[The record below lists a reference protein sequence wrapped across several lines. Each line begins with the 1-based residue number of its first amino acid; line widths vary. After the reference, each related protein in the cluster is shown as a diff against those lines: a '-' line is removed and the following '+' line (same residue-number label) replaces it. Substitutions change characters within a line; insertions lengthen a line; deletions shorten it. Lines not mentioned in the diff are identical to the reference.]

1 MLIKLLTILVAGL
14 IIIYPQLSEKTK
26 YKLNILARGSK
37 LNKLVFLILI
47 MFSLMEDIGLGAMLM
62 ILYFTIQ
69 SKNNVIEGFIN
80 SY

>member
-14 IIIYPQLSEKTK
+14 IIIYPQLSEKIK

-69 SKNNVIEGFIN
+69 SKNNVVEGFIN

>member
-1 MLIKLLTILVAGL
+1 MLIKLLTILTGL
-14 IIIYPQLSEKTK
+14 IIIYPQLSEKIK

-69 SKNNVIEGFIN
+69 SKNNVVEGFIN